1 VTESLVVGELAVSAY
16 TVPTDQPEADGTFA
30 WDSTTLVLVEARA
43 GDVTGTGW
51 TYAPTAA
58 VAVVRD
64 LLAPEVTGRDALDP
78 EGSWTAMVRA
88 VRNAGR
94 PGLVACAISAVD
106 IALWDLAARVQA
118 RSLADLWDESVA
130 PVEVYGSGGFTT
142 YDDATLEAQLR
153 GWLELGCTKVKI
165 KIGESWGTCAERDLE
180 RTAQAGLVVDGAA
193 EVMVDAN
200 GGYDVE
206 QALQVGSRLDALG
219 VSWFEEPVSSDDH
232 EGLTAVREHLHAD
245 VAAGEYGYDHASFV
259 HLAPHVDC
267 LQVDVTRCGGYTEWR
282 HVAADPRLAGVP
294 LSGHCAP
301 YASLPVAATTPA
313 LRHVEYFHDHV
324 RIERAFLDGC
334 ALPVDGHLT
343 VPDGPGHGL
352 TFRRR
357 DAEEHRVADWTSG
370 EALPGS

>member
-1 VTESLVVGELAVSAY
+1 MTSGSVVGELAVSAY

-51 TYAPTAA
+51 TYAPAAA

-64 LLAPEVTGRDALDP
+64 LLAPEVTGRDVLDP

-106 IALWDLAARVQA
+106 IALWDLAARLQD
-118 RSLADLWDESVA
+118 RSLLDLWGDPVE

-142 YDDATLEAQLR
+142 YDEATLEAQLHR
-153 GWLELGCTKVKI
+153 WLDLGCTKVKI
-165 KIGESWGTCAERDLE
+165 KIGESWGTRVERDLE
-180 RTAQAGLVVDGAA
+180 RTARAGLVVGDDAQ
-193 EVMVDAN
+193 VMVDAN
-200 GGYDVE
+200 GGYDVAE
-206 QALQVGSRLDALG
+206 ACEVGRRLDALG
-219 VSWFEEPVSSDDH
+219 VVWFEEPVSSDDH
-232 EGLTAVREHLHAD
+232 HGLGQVREHVRAD
-245 VAAGEYGYDHASFV
+245 VTAGEYGYDHAYFV

-267 LQVDVTRCGGYTEWR
+267 LQIDVTRCGGYTEWR
-282 HVAADPRLAGVP
+282 RVAADLGLAGVA

-301 YASLPVAATTPA
+301 YVSLPVAATTPA
-313 LRHVEYFHDHV
+313 LRHVEYFHDHA
-324 RIERAFLDGC
+324 RIERVFFDGC
-334 ALPVDGHLT
+334 VEPSGGRLV

-352 TFRRR
+352 AFRRR
-357 DAEEHRVADWTSG
+357 VAEEHRVA
-370 EALPGS
+370 